1 MLTPDLIAEL
11 NRATG
16 LPPGSSACP
25 AASINLHFSQLGVVT
40 ACCFN
45 RQHVLGI
52 YPQNS
57 VAEIWTAK
65 PIQDLRDALARHD
78 LSKGCEKC
86 QQQIEAR
93 DFGGSHAV
101 FYSNYAT
108 ITGIKRKELGLEP
121 PGDPARN
128 PMPMRLEFN
137 IHNSCNLQCIMCH
150 GLASSAIRT
159 QREGLP
165 AMANPYDDAFVDQL
179 TPFFPYV
186 VETDFMGGEPFLIPV
201 YIKLWERIAETNP
214 KMQVVILTNGTLL
227 TDRTKELLERINC
240 WMHVS
245 IDSVFK
251 QTYESIRR
259 GANYDDVMAHCT
271 YYVELMKKRGRSVI
285 FRYCPMRVNWRE
297 IPDTVRFCNDRGI
310 KLMYNQVDSPI
321 NLSLHTLATP
331 ELQTVVNYLGRNA
344 PKGST
349 TDDVSLHNEQQYNEL
364 VQRLEGFLDGK
375 NRVNILRA
383 RLSVSDAVVG
393 QYTRERREASS
404 TRIPGLEEV
413 TNTLIQAAKRYLTT
427 RLNVDQAE
435 ETESELPDDVLAAV
449 AGRRADMQELL
460 PETDEKLFVKV
471 FLNELVRTYS
481 GVGGVLRPHGLD
493 VFDKVEEF
501 ATDVALQA
509 NRHQVIR
516 ELLEARPAEVYDALL
531 SYSAAEL
538 KRLFNGEGRSGDLV
552 ISVKRSTATPHAA
565 GGPGAAQGN

>member
-1 MLTPDLIAEL
+1 MLSPELVAEL
-11 NRATG
+11 NRAQG

-25 AASINLHFSQLGVVT
+25 AAAINLHFSQLGVVT

-45 RQHVLGI
+45 RRQVLGI

-57 VAEIWTAK
+57 VHDIWNGQ
-65 PIQDLRDALARHD
+65 PIQELRAALARHD

-108 ITGIKRKELGLEP
+108 ITGQRRKELNLEP
-121 PGDPARN
+121 PGDPVTS

-165 AMANPYDDAFVDQL
+165 AMANPYDDAFVEQL
-179 TPFFPYV
+179 EPFFPYV

-201 YIKLWERIAETNP
+201 YTKLWESIARTNP
-214 KMQVVILTNGTLL
+214 RMQVVILTNGTLL
-227 TDRTKELLERINC
+227 TDRTRELLERINC

-251 QTYESIRR
+251 DTYESIRR
-259 GANYDDVMAHCT
+259 GASYDDVMKHCE
-271 YYVELMKKRGRSVI
+271 YYVELMRQRGRSVI

-297 IPDTVRFCNDRGI
+297 IPQTVQFCNDRGI

-321 NLSLHTLATP
+321 NLSLHTLAKP
-331 ELQTVVNYLGRNA
+331 ELQSVVNFLVRNT
-344 PKGST
+344 PVT
-349 TDDVSLHNEQQYNEL
+349 TASNEVTLHNAQHYQEL

-375 NRVNILRA
+375 NRINILRA
-383 RLSVSDAVVG
+383 RLSVADAVVG
-393 QYTRERREASS
+393 QYTQEKREAGAV
-404 TRIPGLEEV
+404 RIHGLEEV

-435 ETESELPDDVLAAV
+435 QTEAELPSDVFDAV
-449 AGRRADMQELL
+449 AERAREMEGLL
-460 PETDEKLFVKV
+460 SHSDPKLFVKV
-471 FLNELVRTYS
+471 FLNELIRTYS
-481 GVGGVLRPHGLD
+481 GVWGVVRPHDTEIFGR
-493 VFDKVEEF
+493 VETF
-501 ATDVALQA
+501 AAALAATPRSTDT
-509 NRHQVIR
+509 IR
-516 ELLEARPAEVYDALL
+516 ELLGTPPGDVYNALL
-531 SYSAAEL
+531 SHSQQELMDLFAGKRETVQIVTHVLNEAASL
-538 KRLFNGEGRSGDLV
+538 PR
-552 ISVKRSTATPHAA
+552 
-565 GGPGAAQGN
+565 